1 MIEIFLIAAV
11 AVIWILFWI
20 IYGIVGIL
28 GILVDWLS
36 SLGKPQPEKISEP
49 EPKPAPE
56 PEPEPPIFTDVLGH
70 ELFGDRWLNYEAAV
84 AGYEEAKAEAEGVR
98 SGKHKAYWQEWVETN
113 LAHVHLAAN
122 KYANEAERKA
132 DLEKMA
138 AYNLRLAEWL
148 KEDWKDAKAAYEKA
162 QDLVGQD
169 PFNDLAWSLYNLTVG
184 HEKGVKDRARMQEY
198 AEYLAVDV
206 RLKADRAGVDKYA
219 NEEDREADR
228 EKMKALNARWAEED
242 AQKKAKIEAARKIQ
256 MLLRM
261 AERPRGNDGASN
273 GNEAAAALEKAQELA
288 SKHHLEIDFVVK

>member
-1 MIEIFLIAAV
+1 MIEGFLIAAV
-11 AVIWILFWI
+11 AVIWIFFWI

-49 EPKPAPE
+49 EPKPVPE
-56 PEPEPPIFTDVLGH
+56 PEPESEPPIFTDVLGH

-84 AGYEEAKAEAEGVR
+84 AGYEEAKAEAESVR

-122 KYANEAERKA
+122 KYVNEAERKA

-242 AQKKAKIEAARKIQ
+242 AQKKAKNRS
-256 MLLRM
+256 
-261 AERPRGNDGASN
+261 RPKDPNVAPNGRTASW
-273 GNEAAAALEKAQELA
+273 
-288 SKHHLEIDFVVK
+288 